1 MRSVN
6 RWIAVL
12 LTTMLAA
19 CGGGGGEVVARIG
32 GGGSGAPLTVGVG
45 TVGGF
50 GSIIVNGQSFDETG
64 AQFLVDERPDQPA
77 AASVDVVRLGMQ
89 LQYEHQS
96 GRMTQATVAA
106 EVIGPVT
113 SVAAAGLTVLGQT
126 VRVNVD
132 PALPTVYDGFA
143 TLADLGAGATVEVH
157 GQRNAAG
164 EIAATRIERRAAA
177 PLLRVA
183 GTVADLA
190 GGSFRIGAL
199 RVQTAQ
205 AAIVPAGQA
214 LANGQRVAVWT
225 DLPLASGEL
234 VARVVRIGGLTF
246 PANAVATIDGTISD
260 FQSAS
265 SLRVAGVAVDASAA
279 QFVGGGAAD
288 LRNGRAVRA
297 TGPVSGG
304 LLRATRVE
312 FLAAAA
318 VSIQLSGP
326 VNGYVDAASAFRVR
340 NAAAR
345 VTAQTTYVGG
355 DATNLGNGA
364 QVKAEGPLVN
374 GVVEIARLEFLPPP
388 PSIARALF
396 GTVGAPVTVAGETR
410 TFRLTPLPF
419 DVRATAAT
427 RFKKGVATDL
437 VVGRGVKVDGSYD
450 GAVFVADEIQFM
462 DNVQDPPTFTVD
474 GIASNVQPDAVVVNG
489 TRVGLTPAT
498 TYRKGAAAATFADL
512 VNGVTVAIEALRV
525 NGELVASIVEIKET
539 ATGSASVRGLV
550 SQRDSAS
557 DNDILVGSQRVS
569 LAGSPQLIPGNR
581 TLADI
586 RNGIDLEVDGT
597 IAGGLL
603 TASRIKFR

>member
-6 RWIAVL
+6 RWVAAL
-12 LTTMLAA
+12 LATMLAA

-77 AASVDVVRLGMQ
+77 AASVDAVRLGMQ
-89 LQYEHQS
+89 LQYEHQL
-96 GRMTQATVAA
+96 GRISQATVAA

-132 PALPTVYDGFA
+132 PALPTVYDGFT

-183 GTVADLA
+183 GTVADLG

-205 AAIVPAGQA
+205 AAIVPAGQV

-225 DLPLASGEL
+225 DLPLASGDL

-260 FQSAS
+260 FQSAA
-265 SLRVAGVAVDASAA
+265 SLRVAGVAVDASTA

-297 TGPVSGG
+297 TGPVSAG

-318 VSIQLSGP
+318 ASIQLSGP
-326 VNGYVDAASAFRVR
+326 VNGYIDAASAFRVR

-355 DATNLGNGA
+355 AVTNLGNGV

-374 GVVEIARLEFLPPP
+374 GVVEVARLEFQPPP
-388 PSIARALF
+388 ASIARVLF
-396 GTVGAPVTVAGETR
+396 GTVGAPVTVAGEVR

-437 VVGRGVKVDGSYD
+437 VVGRSVKVDGSYD
-450 GAVFVADEIQFM
+450 GTVFIADEIQFM
-462 DNVQDPPTFTVD
+462 DNVQDPPTFAVD

-512 VNGVTVAIEALRV
+512 VNGVTVAIEALRI
-525 NGELVASIVEIKET
+525 NGELVASIVEIK
-539 ATGSASVRGLV
+539 AAASGSASVRGLV
-550 SQRDSAS
+550 SQRDSAA

-597 IAGGLL
+597 IAGGVL
-603 TASRIKFR
+603 TATRIKFR

>member
-1 MRSVN
+1 MRSAN
-6 RWIAVL
+6 RWIAAL
-12 LTTMLAA
+12 LATTLTA

-77 AASVDVVRLGMQ
+77 AASVDAVRLGMQ

-96 GRMTQATVAA
+96 GRISQATVAA

-126 VRVNVD
+126 VRVSVD

-143 TLADLGAGATVEVH
+143 TLADLGTGATVEVH

-183 GTVADLA
+183 GTVADLG

-234 VARVVRIGGLTF
+234 VARVVRIGGPAF

-288 LRNGRAVRA
+288 LRNGRTVRA

-318 VSIQLSGP
+318 ASIQLSGP

-355 DATNLGNGA
+355 NATNLGNGV

-374 GVVEIARLEFLPPP
+374 GVVEVARLEFQPPP
-388 PSIARALF
+388 ASIARVLF
-396 GTVGAPVTVAGETR
+396 GTVGAPVTVAGDTR

-437 VVGRGVKVDGSYD
+437 VAGRSIKVDGSYD
-450 GAVFVADEIQFM
+450 GTVFVADEIQFM
-462 DNVQDPPTFTVD
+462 DNVQDPPTFAVD
-474 GIASNVQPDAVVVNG
+474 GIASNVQTDAVVVNG

-498 TYRKGAAAATFADL
+498 TYRKGAAAATSADL
-512 VNGVTVAIEALRV
+512 VNGVTVAIEALRI

-539 ATGSASVRGLV
+539 ASGSASVRGLV
-550 SQRDSAS
+550 SQRDSAA

-569 LAGSPQLIPGNR
+569 LAGSPQLVPGNR

-597 IAGGLL
+597 IAGGVL
-603 TASRIKFR
+603 TATRIKFR